1 METRA
6 TVATKAE
13 PEPKPKQVVK
23 RAAELLREGELLL
36 KKKHKALFK
45 LLGPEAGDKAVA
57 EVTGQLAATRALV
70 PTRKN
75 PVELEPKRL
84 HQQVIQLDQAIQ
96 THLGKWRKS
105 QLREF
110 VEAILWALGLAAVI
124 KFFILEAFSIPSSSM
139 YPTLQIGDHLF
150 INKFELGLYV
160 PFSSQRAIE
169 WGQPDRGDVI
179 VFVYKYPGD
188 PLDGED
194 FIKRVVA
201 LPGDRIR
208 LEDDRIILNGQPIQ
222 TEIVAETRCGMFGR
236 DWESTPSSY
245 CPCVIQR
252 ETIED
257 ESWESRPLLP
267 GCGRRE
273 EWSGTWPQ
281 RERPMTLGKYFGD
294 QAKNPDWPDV
304 VVPDD
309 HVFVMGDNRD
319 ASEDGRF
326 WGFVPFDRIKGK
338 AFIVFWP
345 FSRGFDWI
353 D

>member
-1 METRA
+1 METG
-6 TVATKAE
+6 TGVVATE
-13 PEPKPKQVVK
+13 RELKPRQVLK
-23 RAAELLREGELLL
+23 RADELMREGEILL
-36 KKKHKALFK
+36 KRKGKKVS
-45 LLGPEAGDKAVA
+45 EAARE
-57 EVTGQLAATRALV
+57 EVGRLIDATRALV
-70 PTRKN
+70 PSRKN
-75 PVELEPKRL
+75 KIELAPKPL
-84 HQQVIQLDQAIQ
+84 QQSVIALDQGIQ
-96 THLGKWRKS
+96 THFGAWRKS

-110 VEAILWALGLAAVI
+110 VEAILWALGLAAII

-139 YPTLQIGDHLF
+139 YPTLNIGDHLF
-150 INKFELGLYV
+150 INKFEFGLYL
-160 PFSSQRAIE
+160 PFSSKRAIE
-169 WGQPDRGDVI
+169 WGQPDRGDII
-179 VFVYKYPGD
+179 VFVYKHPGD

-194 FIKRVVA
+194 FIKRVVGR
-201 LPGDRIR
+201 PGDRIR
-208 LEDDRIILNGQPIQ
+208 LENDRIVLNGQPIQ
-222 TEIVAETRCGMFGR
+222 TEVVEQTQCGMFGR
-236 DWESTPSSY
+236 DWEEKPQGY

-257 ESWESRPLLP
+257 ETWLSQHLLP

-273 EWSGTWPQ
+273 EWSGSWPQ
-281 RERPMTLGKYFGD
+281 EVRPPLVGKYWGD
-294 QAKNPDWPDV
+294 KAQNPSWPDV
-304 VVPDD
+304 VVPEG

>member
-6 TVATKAE
+6 GLASDAE
-13 PEPKPKQVVK
+13 PEIKPKQVVK
-23 RAAELLREGELLL
+23 RANELVREATSLL
-36 KKKHKALFK
+36 KKKRKK
-45 LLGPEAGDKAVA
+45 VSPEALSETSDLL
-57 EVTGQLAATRALV
+57 EATRALL

-75 PVELEPKRL
+75 KIELQPKEL
-84 HQQVIQLDQAIQ
+84 YQAVIALDQALS
-96 THLGKWRKS
+96 THFGKWRKS

-139 YPTLQIGDHLF
+139 YPTLHIGDHLF
-150 INKFELGLYV
+150 INKFEFGLYL
-160 PFSSQRAIE
+160 PFSPQRAIE

-179 VFVYKYPGD
+179 VFVYQYPGD

-194 FIKRVVA
+194 FIKRVIG

-222 TEIVAETRCGMFGR
+222 TERVAETECGLYGR
-236 DWESTPSSY
+236 DWEETPQSY

-257 ESWESRPLLP
+257 ETWESQHLLP

-273 EWSGTWPQ
+273 AWSGDWPQ
-281 RERPMTLGKYFGD
+281 ENRPNMLGKYFGD
-294 QAKNPDWPDV
+294 RARNPNWPDV
-304 VVPDD
+304 VVPEE

>member
-1 METRA
+1 MESSA
-6 TVATKAE
+6 AALKAE
-13 PEPKPKQVVK
+13 PELKPKQVLK
-23 RAAELLREGELLL
+23 RAGELLREADQLTR
-36 KKKHKALFK
+36 KKRKKVA
-45 LLGPEAGDKAVA
+45 PEAVA
-57 EVTGQLAATRALV
+57 EVEGLAERTRALV

-75 PVELEPKRL
+75 KIELQPKAL
-84 HQQVIQLDQAIQ
+84 YQSAIALDQGLQ
-96 THLGKWRKS
+96 THFGKWRKS

-139 YPTLQIGDHLF
+139 YPTLHIGDHLF
-150 INKFELGLYV
+150 INKFEFGLYI
-160 PFSSQRAIE
+160 PFSPKRAIE
-169 WGQPDRGDVI
+169 WGQPDRGDII
-179 VFVYKYPGD
+179 VFVYRYPGD

-194 FIKRVVA
+194 FIKRVVG

-208 LEDDRIILNGQPIQ
+208 LENDTIILNGKPIQ
-222 TEIVAETRCGMFGR
+222 TEQVEQTRCAMYGR
-236 DWESTPSSY
+236 DWDETPVNY

-257 ESWESRPLLP
+257 ESWLSQHLLP

-281 RERPMTLGKYFGD
+281 ERRPMTLGKYFGD
-294 QAKNPDWPDV
+294 RADNPNWPEV
-304 VVPDD
+304 VVPEG
-309 HVFVMGDNRD
+309 HVFAMGDNRD

-326 WGFVPFDRIKGK
+326 WGFVPFERIKGK